1 MNRETDSNVVTLYV
15 TRHGKTILN
24 TNHRAQGW
32 ADSPLVEKGVE
43 VAKFRNRIKIFIYEC
58 V

>member
-1 MNRETDSNVVTLYV
+1 MKNRETDSNVVTLYV

-32 ADSPLVEKGVE
+32 PDSPLVEKGEE
-43 VAKFRNRIKIFIYEC
+43 VASNLGTGL
-58 V
+58 

>member
-1 MNRETDSNVVTLYV
+1 MKNREINSNENVVTLYV

-32 ADSPLVEKGVE
+32 ADSPLVEKVW
-43 VAKFRNRIKIFIYEC
+43 KLPRI
-58 V
+58 